1 YMPLRWRPI
10 AVNIET
16 KTPDGSSQEGMA
28 QLSVWAATHFE
39 RLRALKKSKAAI
51 LGESQKEE
59 ALSTALPLLLI
70 QGSTWSLFF
79 AVDGTDRID
88 IFNGIVIGDTATI
101 LGCYKVVAALREL
114 ATWSETTFRTWL

>member
-1 YMPLRWRPI
+1 M
-10 AVNIET
+10 NIET

-39 RLRALKKSKAAI
+39 RLRALKKSKTAI

-79 AVDGTDRID
+79 AVDGTDRIVSH
-88 IFNGIVIGDTATI
+88 FSS
-101 LGCYKVVAALREL
+101 LP
-114 ATWSETTFRTWL
+114 